1 MSSWIYIR
9 ENLQTK
15 MPILLKQNP
24 SLTEQKIK
32 EINRLCDPTGDKA
45 VYTPWCVRMYA
56 NGSLKPGMLGIT
68 RYLLVNFERY
78 LKANFLQGSDRDIN
92 RFKSIESLTNAITNT
107 QDNLVQSIPALS
119 KAKQNFPNLYHA
131 QIANLLFADPSGK
144 KGEYINFLA
153 KNLDGGKIS
162 KYENIFFEDVP
173 KIKEAL
179 EKFEFLK
186 KRGLL
191 DVDLNTLTI
200 HDVFYYVE
208 EFSQKKPIEKEVLDK
223 MQNLIVGKYEDFDIY
238 KIDKQ
243 NSYLLPLIAERT
255 KWCVKQTSTTN
266 SYFKFNPAL
275 NFFLVA
281 IRNNI
286 PAFLIHYPT
295 LQFKNVLDEP
305 IKQQE
310 LGRALLSSV
319 YKEDIMKPWNDIVN
333 SYGETKESEKLNIPF
348 IYNTTDAYINHLCQ
362 KEFTINRR
370 TNVQNFRN
378 NYFQIAFLM
387 ADFDKIMNADEKVI
401 FKNQLKEYSQT
412 VPERA
417 LTPFFER
424 YEKI

>member
-1 MSSWIYIR
+1 MSSWVYIR

-24 SLTEQKIK
+24 SLDESKIK

-45 VYTPWCVRMYA
+45 VYTPWCARMYA
-56 NGSLKPGMLGIT
+56 NGTLKPGMLGIT
-68 RYLLVNFERY
+68 KYLLVNFDRY
-78 LKANFLQGSDRDIN
+78 LKASLLQGSDRDIN
-92 RFKSIESLTNAITNT
+92 RFKSIEELTNAITNT
-107 QDNLVQSIPALS
+107 QDELVQSIPALN
-119 KAKQNFPNLYHA
+119 KAKQKYPSLYNA

-144 KGEYINFLA
+144 KGEYIDFLA
-153 KNLDGGKIS
+153 KNMDGGKIS
-162 KYENIFFEDVP
+162 KYENTFFEDVP

-179 EKFEFLK
+179 ERFEFLK
-186 KRGLL
+186 KRGLI
-191 DVDLNTLTI
+191 DVDLNSLDL
-200 HDVFYYVE
+200 HDVFYYIE
-208 EFSQKKPIEKEVLDK
+208 EFSQKKPIEKEVVDK

-243 NSYLLPLIAERT
+243 HSYLLPLIAERT
-255 KWCVKQTSTTN
+255 KWCVKQTTTTN

-286 PAFLIHYPT
+286 PGFLIHYPT

-305 IKQQE
+305 MKQVE

-319 YKEDIMKPWNDIVN
+319 YKEDIMKPWNDIVKF
-333 SYGETKESEKLNIPF
+333 YDETNANDKLNIPF
-348 IYNTTDAYINHLCQ
+348 FYNTTDAYIKHLCE
-362 KEFTINRR
+362 KDYVIKRK

-378 NYFQIAFLM
+378 SYPQLAFM
-387 ADFDKIMNADEKVI
+387 WADFYNIMNAEERFA
-401 FKNQLKEYSQT
+401 FKQQLKEYAQT